1 MATINLGKIAFK
13 WRGNYAAETVY
24 ARQDVVA
31 NNGDSF
37 VCLVDGTVGVTP
49 VVGANWQL
57 FAQGTAGVSSAAGEV
72 IYNNGSGLVA
82 LPAGTAGQ
90 VLQISPATNLPV
102 WGPADVR
109 SSTRVKALP
118 ISASTNGQPFTYRAQ
133 AVIMNDDSIRAWGD
147 NTNYKLGDGTTFARS
162 YPVRPAFPPGFPGAK
177 EVHLAY
183 NTNGMCIDLDGKFW
197 IWGDNS
203 YGQCGTGNT
212 TVQRVPYCASDNA
225 LNSINGKQ
233 VTAIAHLC
241 GTESYMSVAL
251 LCSDGTVHTCGYNA
265 HGQLGQGD
273 TTNRSNFNMV
283 PALTNVVQI
292 AGGRERYSAY
302 YAVTGAGQLYSWGY
316 NADGQLGTGNTT
328 QANLPVLRN
337 TGSIAGKT
345 IVKVFGQYQ
354 ASFVLDSLGALHAT
368 GVNTTYGNL
377 GNGNFVNQ
385 TSYVQVATSVAD
397 VYSGSHDYPVTF
409 IKKTDKTLWA
419 CGAGAYQANGSTTAT
434 NSANFVQ
441 IPIGNTV
448 VKAIHSGTGSYNWG
462 AALLEDGTVRT
473 WGYNGNGVIMSGDLT
488 SPWPVATPQTVPTGN
503 RTVVDIMCW
512 NQSSEQSIG
521 MLMDDGQL
529 FVGGY
534 AGGSSLPEDDSEA
547 SYVPMPVVF

>member
-13 WRGNYAAETVY
+13 WRDNYAAETVY

-57 FAQGTAGVSSAAGEV
+57 FAQGTAGVSSSAGEV
-72 IYNNGSGLVA
+72 IYNDGTGLVA
-82 LPAGTAGQ
+82 LPAGEAGQ

-109 SSTRVKALP
+109 SSTRVKALTK
-118 ISASTNGQPFTYRAQ
+118 SATINASPFAYRKQ
-133 AVIMNDDSIRAWGD
+133 FVIMNDNSVRGWG
-147 NTNYKLGDGTTFARS
+147 TNASHTLGDGTTFTRS
-162 YPVRPAFPPGFPGAK
+162 YPVRPAFPPGFPGAA
-177 EVHLAY
+177 EIHTSY
-183 NTNGMCIDLDGKFW
+183 NTNSMCIDLDGKFW
-197 IWGDNS
+197 IWGDNT

-212 TVQRVPYCASDNA
+212 TIQRVPYCASDNE

-241 GTESYMSVAL
+241 GIEGYMSVAL
-251 LCSDGTVHTCGYNA
+251 LCSDGTVHTCGYNL

-273 TTNRSNFNMV
+273 TASRSNFNMV

-292 AGGRERYSAY
+292 AGGRERYSSY
-302 YAVTGAGQLYSWGY
+302 YAVTSSGQLYSWGY

-345 IVKVFGQYQ
+345 IVKAFGQYQ

-368 GVNTTYGNL
+368 GTNTTYGNL
-377 GNGNFVNQ
+377 GDGTVVNK

-397 VYSGSHDYPVTF
+397 VYSGSYDYPVTF

-419 CGAGAYQANGSTTAT
+419 CGAGNYSANGIPGATVSTT
-434 NSANFVQ
+434 FVQ
-441 IPIGNTV
+441 VPIGNTV
-448 VKAIHSGTGSYNWG
+448 VKAIHGGTGSYNY
-462 AALLEDGTVRT
+462 AFALLEDGTVRS
-473 WGYNGNGVIMSGDLT
+473 WGYNGNGALCSGDVVVQ
-488 SPWPVATPQTVPTGN
+488 SVPITVPTGN
-503 RTVVDIMCW
+503 RLITDIMCW
-512 NQSSEQSIG
+512 GDSSEQSVG
-521 MLMDDGQL
+521 MLADDGQL
-529 FVGGY
+529 FVAGY
-534 AGGSSLPEDDSEA
+534 AGGSSLPEDDSEN